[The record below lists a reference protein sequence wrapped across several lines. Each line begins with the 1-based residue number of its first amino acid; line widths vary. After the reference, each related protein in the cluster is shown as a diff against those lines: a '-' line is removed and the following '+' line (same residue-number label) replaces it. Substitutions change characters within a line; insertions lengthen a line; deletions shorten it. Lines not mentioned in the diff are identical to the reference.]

1 MSDLQRIKYSLH
13 FSSLYLHKPS
23 VENVSHS
30 SNPSWINTDLL
41 PSQTLIIHSAH
52 FNILSLSKKEK
63 KLKKKQKEEK
73 EEEESKLL
81 LSLSSADWRGS
92 VCFQLS
98 RRVPLSCWVVFCG
111 EQELNA
117 ILLLLAHAA
126 SHMQPVSP
134 SLSLCS
140 SLTWISCSRSLP
152 FSPFLPRVSPPAYH
166 FGMLPL
172 SVSLSL
178 SQAFSSIY
186 CAAFSFLFLFLNL
199 EVLLSLLQSLSHT
212 LSVFLSLKLNLHLSQ
227 FTLLAL
233 PYSAICQSPLSHI
246 YIDR

>member
-52 FNILSLSKKEK
+52 FHILSLSKKEK

-81 LSLSSADWRGS
+81 LSLPSADWRGS

-152 FSPFLPRVSPPAYH
+152 FSPFLPRVSPPH
-166 FGMLPL
+166 TILVCSL
-172 SVSLSL
+172 SRSLSL
-178 SQAFSSIY
+178 
-186 CAAFSFLFLFLNL
+186 FLKRSLLFI
-199 EVLLSLLQSLSHT
+199 VPLSLSSSYSWIWKSCCPSFSHSLT
-212 LSVFLSLKLNLHLSQ
+212 LSLCF
-227 FTLLAL
+227 
-233 PYSAICQSPLSHI
+233 SHSS
-246 YIDR
+246 